1 MKFCAPILHNP
12 VSPELPA
19 PPPCTTPQTP
29 GRLLQ
34 STGLCPQACPL
45 KLGIG
50 IGGGQEERTGPPGA
64 AVTLPGP
71 WEERVGQAGLHCCSL
86 TGRCSHHTLQ
96 LPTRRGHSIHH

>member
-1 MKFCAPILHNP
+1 MKFYAPILHNP
-12 VSPELPA
+12 VSPELPT

-50 IGGGQEERTGPPGA
+50 VGGGQEERTGPPELLSLFPA
-64 AVTLPGP
+64 P
-71 WEERVGQAGLHCCSL
+71 RKSGQARPG
-86 TGRCSHHTLQ
+86 
-96 LPTRRGHSIHH
+96 SIVAR